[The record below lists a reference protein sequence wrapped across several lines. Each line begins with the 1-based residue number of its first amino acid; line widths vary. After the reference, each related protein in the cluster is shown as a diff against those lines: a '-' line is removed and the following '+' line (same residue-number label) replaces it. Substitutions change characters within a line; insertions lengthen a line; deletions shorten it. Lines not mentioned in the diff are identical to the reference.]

1 MKAYN
6 KVIIAVIAVTVLII
20 TAANILL
27 IAGNNGSNDRE
38 YRVEIGRVAED
49 IRNNGYNSSIS
60 ENCRYVTAV
69 KKYGGDIKNTDIF
82 DTDSDYI
89 IKEINGELY
98 RIEYNAQS
106 KSDRTSEIIIVN
118 ASLGVMAVLTV
129 AVLFYIKNKIIL
141 PFERLSDVPYELS
154 KGNLTMP
161 VKESKSR
168 YFGRFVWG
176 VDMLRESVE
185 QQKER
190 ELELQKNKK
199 TLLLSLS
206 HDIRTP
212 LSAIKL
218 YSKALSKGLYTD
230 KAKQTEIAEN
240 IYAKAD
246 ETEGYLSRI
255 TLASREDFLSIEVK
269 SGEFY
274 LSELITRIREYY
286 GEKLSLIGTEFTV
299 SDYSDCLIYGDIDR
313 SVEAIQNVIENA
325 IKYGDGKK
333 IAVDVGTEDG
343 CILVTVANSGCTLDS
358 DELPHIFENFQRGKN
373 AVNEKGSGLGLY
385 IARQIMNKMNGE
397 IFARITNGEFEVG
410 LVFGKAG

>member
-6 KVIIAVIAVTVLII
+6 RIIAAVITATLLLII
-20 TAANILL
+20 AADIVLFTD
-27 IAGNNGSNDRE
+27 NNGGYERE
-38 YRVEIGRVAED
+38 YRVEISRIAED
-49 IRNNGYNSSIS
+49 IKNNGFNEGVLS
-60 ENCRYVTAV
+60 ECRYVKAV
-69 KKYGGDIKNTDIF
+69 TGFKAENYDDKIF

-89 IKEINGELY
+89 IKEINGVLY
-98 RIEYNAQS
+98 RFDYTVQS
-106 KSDRTSEIIIVN
+106 KSDRTAEIIIVN
-118 ASLGVMAVLTV
+118 IFFTISAPVLIGVLI
-129 AVLFYIKNKIIL
+129 YIKAKIL
-141 PFERLSDVPYELS
+141 SPFEKLSKVPYELA
-154 KGNLTMP
+154 KGNLTTP
-161 VKESKSR
+161 VKESRNR

-176 VDMLRESVE
+176 IDMLRESIE

-218 YSKALSKGLYTD
+218 YSKALSKGLYSNTE
-230 KAKQTEIAEN
+230 KQMYIAEKIN
-240 IYAKAD
+240 AD
-246 ETEGYLSRI
+246 TDEIERYLSQI
-255 TLASREDFLSIEVK
+255 TLASREDFLSIDVIN
-269 SGEFY
+269 GEFY
-274 LSELITRIREYY
+274 LSELISRIKRYY
-286 GEKLSLIGTEFTV
+286 TEKLSLIRTDFSV

-313 SVEAIQNVIENA
+313 SVEAMQNVIENA

-343 CILVTVANSGCTLDS
+343 CILITVTNSGCMLES
-358 DELPHIFENFQRGKN
+358 DELPHIFESFKRGKN

-397 IFARITNGEFEVG
+397 IFAKITEGEFEVTM
-410 LVFGKAG
+410 VYCKV

>member
-49 IRNNGYNSSIS
+49 IRNNGYDPSIP

-69 KKYGGDIKNTDIF
+69 KKYGGDIENTDIF
-82 DTDSDYI
+82 DTDSDYV
-89 IKEINGELY
+89 IKQINGELY

-176 VDMLRESVE
+176 VDMLRESIE

-240 IYAKAD
+240 IYSKAD

-299 SDYSDCLIYGDIDR
+299 ADHSDCLIYGDIDR

-358 DELPHIFENFQRGKN
+358 DELPHIFESFQRGKN

-397 IFARITNGEFEVG
+397 IFARITKGEFEVG

>member
-6 KVIIAVIAVTVLII
+6 KIIIAVVAVTVLII
-20 TAANILL
+20 TAVNILL
-27 IAGNNGSNDRE
+27 ITDNKGSNDRE

-69 KKYGGDIKNTDIF
+69 EKYGGDIENTDIF
-82 DTDSDYI
+82 DTDSDYV
-89 IKEINGELY
+89 IKQINGELY
-98 RIEYNAQS
+98 RFEYNAQS
-106 KSDRTSEIIIVN
+106 KSDRTTEIIIVN
-118 ASLGVMAVLTV
+118 ASLSVMAVMTV

-176 VDMLRESVE
+176 VDMLRESIE
-185 QQKER
+185 QQKAR

-269 SGEFY
+269 NGEFY

-286 GEKLSLIGTEFTV
+286 AEKLSLIGTEFTV

-343 CILVTVANSGCTLDS
+343 CILITVRNSGCTLDS
-358 DELPHIFENFQRGKN
+358 DELPHIFESFQRGKN
-373 AVNEKGSGLGLY
+373 ADNEKGSGLGLY

-397 IFARITNGEFEVG
+397 IFARITEGEFEVG